1 MLKIYNDL
9 TQNKEEFIPL
19 EKNKVKM
26 YVCGPTVYDNC
37 HIGHARSFIA
47 FDVIRRYLIFLGYSV
62 TYVLNFTDIDDKMIN
77 RANQENISVFQLA
90 ERYIKSYFEDVEKL
104 NIKKADYHP
113 RATVLIPEMIK
124 IIEKLVE
131 KKHAYISDGDVY
143 FDIESFE
150 NYGKLSRVN
159 LEESASKLDDEKKK
173 NPHDFALWKAKKE
186 GEPSWN
192 SPWGEGRPGWHIECS
207 AMSFKLL
214 GETIDIH
221 GGGRDLI
228 FPHHENEI
236 VQSESF
242 TGKKFVNFWMH
253 NGFVTID
260 KEKMSK
266 SLGNFFTIKE
276 VLQKFSP
283 KIVRFFLISSQY
295 RNPIDY
301 SEENLLQAERTYE
314 RIANAV
320 EITRQIV
327 KIDKKILKNSKQFKN
342 LLQETRERFIDAMDD
357 DFNTPKA
364 ISILLELVKEVNKLE
379 SLDEIPS
386 ETDMND
392 CHQLFLELGGILGL
406 SFETEIEDNLQ
417 GALIELL
424 IEIRNEIRSKKMF
437 DLSDKIRDDLK
448 KLGIELLDSKDG
460 TRWKSI

>member
-9 TQNKEEFIPL
+9 TQKKEEFIPL
-19 EKNKVKM
+19 EKDKVKI
-26 YVCGPTVYDNC
+26 YVCGPTVYDDC

-47 FDVIRRYLIFLGYSV
+47 FDVIRRYLTYLGYEV

-77 RANQENISVFQLA
+77 RANEEKISVFELA
-90 ERYIKSYFEDVEKL
+90 DRYIKSYFEDVEKL
-104 NIKKADYHP
+104 NIKKADFHP
-113 RATVLIPEMIK
+113 KATEIIPEMIK
-124 IIEKLVE
+124 IVEKLVE
-131 KKHAYISDGDVY
+131 KKHAYVSDGDVY

-159 LEESASKLDDEKKK
+159 LEESASKIVDEKKK

-186 GEPSWN
+186 GEPSWK

-207 AMSFKLL
+207 AMSYKLL

-236 VQSESF
+236 AQSEAF
-242 TGKKFVNFWMH
+242 TGKKFVNYWMH

-276 VLQKFSP
+276 VLEKFPP
-283 KIVRFFLISSQY
+283 KVIRFFLISSQY

-301 SEENLLQAERTYE
+301 SEANLIQAERTYK
-314 RIANAV
+314 RITNAV
-320 EITRQIV
+320 DLSRQISGSG
-327 KIDKKILKNSKQFKN
+327 KKVVPYTNFFRN
-342 LLQETRERFIDAMDD
+342 LLKKTKQEFIEAMND
-357 DFNTPKA
+357 DFNSPKA

-379 SLDEIPS
+379 SQDDIPS
-386 ETDMND
+386 KKDMNA
-392 CHQLFLELGGILGL
+392 CYQLFLELGGILGL
-406 SFETEIEDNLQ
+406 IYETEQEDNLQ

-424 IEIRNEIRSKKMF
+424 IEIRKEIRSKKMY
-437 DLSDKIRDDLK
+437 DLSDKIRDELK
-448 KLGIELLDSKDG
+448 VLGIELLDSKDG
-460 TRWKSI
+460 TRWKTI

>member
-9 TQNKEEFIPL
+9 TQKKEEFIPL
-19 EKNKVKM
+19 EKNKVKI
-26 YVCGPTVYDNC
+26 YVCGPTVYDDC

-47 FDVIRRYLIFLGYSV
+47 FDVVRRYLEYLGYDV

-77 RANQENISVFQLA
+77 RANEEKIAVSELA
-90 ERYIKSYFEDVEKL
+90 DRFIKSYFDDVEKL
-104 NIKKADYHP
+104 NIEKADFHP
-113 RATVLIPEMIK
+113 KATEVIPEMIK
-124 IIEKLVE
+124 IIEVLVK
-131 KKHAYISDGDVY
+131 KKHAYVSDGDVY
-143 FDIESFE
+143 FDIESFK

-159 LEESASKLDDEKKK
+159 LEESTSKIVDEKKK

-186 GEPSWN
+186 GEPSWK

-236 VQSESF
+236 VQSESY
-242 TGKKFVNFWMH
+242 TGKQFVNYWMH

-276 VLQKFSP
+276 VLDKFP
-283 KIVRFFLISSQY
+283 AKVIRFFLISSQY

-301 SEENLLQAERTYE
+301 SEANLIQAERTYK
-314 RIANAV
+314 RITNA
-320 EITRQIV
+320 IDLSRQISGS
-327 KIDKKILKNSKQFKN
+327 DKKVVPYTKVFRTILTKTKQ
-342 LLQETRERFIDAMDD
+342 EFIEAMND

-379 SLDEIPS
+379 SKDEIPPKK
-386 ETDMND
+386 DMNA
-392 CHQLFLELGGILGL
+392 CYQLFLELGDILGL
-406 SFETEIEDNLQ
+406 IYDMEEHDNLQ
-417 GALIELL
+417 SGLIELL
-424 IEIRNEIRSKKMF
+424 IEIRKEIRMKKMY

-448 KLGIELLDSKDG
+448 KLGIELVDSKDG
-460 TRWKSI
+460 TRWKTI